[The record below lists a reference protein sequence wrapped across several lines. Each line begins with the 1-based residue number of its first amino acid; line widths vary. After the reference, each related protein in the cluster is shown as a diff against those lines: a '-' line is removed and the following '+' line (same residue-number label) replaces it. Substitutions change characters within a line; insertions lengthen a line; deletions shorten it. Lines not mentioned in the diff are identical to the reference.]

1 MSRRAILRLS
11 FGLSLALVVPASAWA
26 DSSGTRTVNGKTIK
40 YQIVGKQSRFQS
52 NRANGKTEIT
62 AISGANQHK
71 IVVEDGAITL
81 KDKKKAVAAWKTI
94 EIQVSGAEVQ
104 IKADDQQVFPEK

>member
-11 FGLSLALVVPASAWA
+11 IVLALLGPAPARA
-26 DSSGTRTVNGKTIK
+26 DSSGQRTVNGKTIK
-40 YQIVGKQSRFQS
+40 YQIAGNQSRFVS

-62 AISGANQHK
+62 ATSGANQHK

-81 KDKKKAVAAWKTI
+81 KDKKKPVPAWKTV
-94 EIQVSGAEVQ
+94 EILVNGADVQ
-104 IKADDQQVFPEK
+104 IKADDNLVFPDK